1 MSFSS
6 FLSNPDGS
14 RYCVK
19 PFVSHLRHYQ
29 NPDMPLG
36 AFLETYCFDRSYNH
50 PLPTSQSHQDIGGLS
65 NMSSKPSNNNAY
77 CPIPITDHGRR
88 FCLGN
93 TSVSLV
99 IQTLEKPI
107 NSKNGEHILIWKYC
121 PMCKATT
128 ELMPLSFE
136 AQMMSYGM
144 FLLILTYENKIVR
157 RKLVKCDHSLHNFQ
171 FTCFGYGDQVAF
183 FKLERILPHRIKL
196 PPRKISL
203 PDHQPKE
210 SILKDD
216 LKK

>member
-1 MSFSS
+1 MKLPPPPKFYEVLNKQLPMSFSS
-6 FLSNPDGS
+6 YLSNPDGS

-50 PLPTSQSHQDIGGLS
+50 PLPSSQSHQDIGGLS
-65 NMSSKPSNNNAY
+65 NMSSNASLKPSNNNAY

-136 AQMMSYGM
+136 AQMMSYAM
-144 FLLILTYENKIVR
+144 FLLILVSSYLYFLKWDSI
-157 RKLVKCDHSLHNFQ
+157 
-171 FTCFGYGDQVAF
+171 
-183 FKLERILPHRIKL
+183 RIWNLPF
-196 PPRKISL
+196 S
-203 PDHQPKE
+203 
-210 SILKDD
+210 D
-216 LKK
+216 L